1 MTDPKLLAIVRAFI
15 AAKQIPKK
23 SLARKC
29 RVSRPQFS
37 EMIHGDRDM
46 PPEVQDLLLKELGI
60 SSAWQSLSV
69 PISFE

>member
-1 MTDPKLLAIVRAFI
+1 MTDPNFLATIRAFI

-23 SLARKC
+23 SLASKC
-29 RVSRPQFS
+29 KVSRPQFS
-37 EMIHGDRDM
+37 EMIHDDRDM

-60 SSAWQSLSV
+60 SDAWQNLSV